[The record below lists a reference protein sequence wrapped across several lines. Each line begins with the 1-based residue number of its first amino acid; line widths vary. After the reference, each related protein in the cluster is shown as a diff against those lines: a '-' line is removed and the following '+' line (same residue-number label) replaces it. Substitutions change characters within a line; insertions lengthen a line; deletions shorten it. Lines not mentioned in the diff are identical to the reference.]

1 MNQGAQSNT
10 DHYLEDPMTS
20 AGSGSLTSPPG
31 STPSPGA
38 SFSNPMLYNMDEL
51 LRMKRKEKHMA
62 PIDCSGV
69 GILVFNLPYLVYVN
83 NFNHFSILKMIFM
96 QLYNSKKLE

>member
-1 MNQGAQSNT
+1 MVSFFDVTNRLYNFFHPINIDIGGEPNQVFMNQGAQSNT
-10 DHYLEDPMTS
+10 DHYLEDPLTS

-69 GILVFNLPYLVYVN
+69 GT
-83 NFNHFSILKMIFM
+83 
-96 QLYNSKKLE
+96 